1 MKNSAYGNILFLQEY
16 PTSTSLNMQSFFIHF
31 ERWIVPKLFLSNTGV
46 TSAENERNIFCFF
59 VNSLLSYFIIM
70 QDKIGA
76 E

>member
-1 MKNSAYGNILFLQEY
+1 M
-16 PTSTSLNMQSFFIHF
+16 
-31 ERWIVPKLFLSNTGV
+31 VPKLFLRNIGV

-59 VNSLLSYFIIM
+59 VNSLQSYFIIM